1 MESEYPF
8 YSFLN
13 FALWRV
19 VVMSQTDD
27 TQETEE
33 HELGVTK
40 PFPSSY
46 ETNDCDLPP
55 IAAPHVK
62 L

>member
-1 MESEYPF
+1 
-8 YSFLN
+8 
-13 FALWRV
+13 
-19 VVMSQTDD
+19 MSQTDD